1 MARIKL
7 NYQICKKYMQCINAD
22 TSKQCKSNNIYLVS
36 LIKANDAKINS
47 IKDIKYCLEKQFNE

>member
-1 MARIKL
+1 M